1 MRRLIACAVAAG
13 ALASAAPAASAATDC
28 YAEGAPVC
36 VRAAVTGPASIAGS
50 FKPKRITTIEYTV
63 PIVQITWT
71 SWTATKAVGRGRLQ
85 RCGACDPAD
94 PGARVT
100 VTLLKPIEYFCGP
113 DDESVEPIGTWFSR
127 ATVKGSVMNVSRKI
141 YGDGHPNAC

>member
-1 MRRLIACAVAAG
+1 MRRLLACAAVAG
-13 ALASAAPAASAATDC
+13 ALLAAAPAASAATDC
-28 YAEGAPVC
+28 YAAGAPVC
-36 VRAAVTGPASIAGS
+36 VRAAVTGQASIAGS

-63 PIVQITWT
+63 PIVQITWS

-100 VTLLKPIEYFCGP
+100 VTLLKPVQYFCGSDE
-113 DDESVEPIGTWFSR
+113 DDVQPIGTWFSR
-127 ATVKGSVMNVSRKI
+127 ATVKGSVMNVSRRI

>member
-1 MRRLIACAVAAG
+1 MRRPIASAVVAG
-13 ALASAAPAASAATDC
+13 ALATAAPTASAATDC
-28 YAEGAPVC
+28 CAAGAPVC
-36 VRAAVTGPASIAGS
+36 VRAAVSGPASIAGS
-50 FKPKRITTIEYTV
+50 FKTKRISTIEYTV

-100 VTLLKPIEYFCGP
+100 VTLLRPVQYFCGS
-113 DDESVEPIGTWFSR
+113 DDEDVPPIGTWFSR
-127 ATVKGSVMNVSRKI
+127 ATVKGSVMNVSRRI